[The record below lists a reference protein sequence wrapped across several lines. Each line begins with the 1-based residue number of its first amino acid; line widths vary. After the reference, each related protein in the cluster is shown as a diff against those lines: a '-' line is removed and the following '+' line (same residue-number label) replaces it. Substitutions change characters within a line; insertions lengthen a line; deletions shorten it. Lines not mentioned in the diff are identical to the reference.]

1 MKHSGA
7 LLCTACKR
15 VKLFAVP
22 QRNCMIDLRTISF
35 VSIVHFLFRRSA
47 PGPLHWMRNKFSV
60 KNIADGRRSLTH
72 LLEARHIAQRR
83 NLLSH
88 AIQRVTHVGF
98 KKVREEDC
106 ALMRASRCLAV
117 GVVRSRS
124 RPSGLSLL
132 QLFDSPPVAGTTR
145 KRRFQQVARAR
156 ATTQLRHNT
165 VPMHFNTHH
174 KPGAQPC
181 LRASPMDS
189 LPRRAHGSELCSS
202 FITHAPTSC
211 LSGGM
216 PQEWSMPPA
225 TTPALC
231 HQRC

>member
-106 ALMRASRCLAV
+106 ALMRASRL
-117 GVVRSRS
+117 
-124 RPSGLSLL
+124 SGRRGGPVAFSSEWSLSSST
-132 QLFDSPPVAGTTR
+132 FRFPPVAGTTR
-145 KRRFQQVARAR
+145 KRLPASRTRARQRNCAITQFPCTSTHITSPARSRACAPLLWIASRAAHMARNSARAS
-156 ATTQLRHNT
+156 LR
-165 VPMHFNTHH
+165 THPH
-174 KPGAQPC
+174 HASQVGCPKSGACRLQQ
-181 LRASPMDS
+181 R
-189 LPRRAHGSELCSS
+189 
-202 FITHAPTSC
+202 
-211 LSGGM
+211 
-216 PQEWSMPPA
+216 
-225 TTPALC
+225 